1 MIFSTRY
8 PNRQTKSNDGYVTVF
23 FTASIAIIM
32 SLILG
37 LFVSIRENAIRVKTV
52 SATDTAMTSIFSEY
66 NKELWKQYGLI
77 FVDSSYMTQSYGMKL
92 SEEHLKDCMNKNFD
106 ECRLGLI
113 GGTDLLKL
121 ECSQA
126 ETLAV
131 CLSTD
136 DQAAAIEHQAINLM
150 KYHYKV
156 AYIDRVVEWIKIIE
170 DYNLSEGVS
179 YDEAFS
185 SAGILDS
192 KYGLDYSG
200 WLPSDSGGNS
210 LSEDIVWPWNILK
223 RVAGIENISTIKID
237 TQAYAGKRELNK
249 GNLKCEY
256 DKNASD
262 FFFLRE
268 YALLKCGNFI
278 TPKEGSVLKYQSEY
292 LVSGKDSD
300 CDNLASVARRIM
312 VIREAAN
319 MITLLSDGDRMN
331 KISIFCTG
339 ICAALGIPE
348 ATELLETII
357 IAYWVNCESKTDLK
371 IIMNGGKIPLIK
383 DCSQWITGIGSIL
396 FGSDSSGNYT
406 EGLSYEDY
414 LRIFIYL
421 TGEKKLVLRLS
432 DIIEMDIRNTPGNE
446 YFRLDNCFDMW
457 EAQVYVKS
465 DHGLDFTAVR
475 KRQVLE

>member
-1 MIFSTRY
+1 MIFSKRY
-8 PNRQTKSNDGYVTVF
+8 PNRQAKSDDGYVTVF

-52 SATDTAMTSIFSEY
+52 SAIDTAMTSVFAEY

-92 SEEHLKDCMNKNFD
+92 SEEHLKECIDRNFD

-126 ETLAV
+126 ETMAV
-131 CLSTD
+131 CLATD
-136 DQAAAIEHQAINLM
+136 DQAAAIKHQAINLM
-150 KYHYKV
+150 KYHYKI
-156 AYIDRVVEWIKIIE
+156 AYIDRVVDWLKIIE
-170 DYNLSEGVS
+170 DYNLSGGAS
-179 YDEAFS
+179 YEEAFS
-185 SAGILDS
+185 AAGILDS
-192 KYGLDYSG
+192 KYGVDYSG
-200 WLPSDSGGNS
+200 WLPSDSGGNNI
-210 LSEDIVWPWNILK
+210 SEDTVWPWSILK
-223 RVAGIENISTIKID
+223 RVAGVDNISTIKTD
-237 TQAYAGKRELNK
+237 TGTYAGKRDLNK

-256 DKNASD
+256 EESASD
-262 FFFLRE
+262 FFYLRE
-268 YALLKCGNFI
+268 YALLKCGNYI
-278 TPKEGSVLKYQSEY
+278 TEKEGSVLKYQSEY
-292 LVSGKDSD
+292 LVSGKGSD

-319 MITLLSDGDRMN
+319 MITLLSDGDKMN
-331 KISIFCTG
+331 RISIFCTG

-357 IAYWVNCESKTDLK
+357 IAYWVNLESKADLK

-383 DCSQWITGIGSIL
+383 DSSQWITGIGSFIL
-396 FGSDSSGNYT
+396 GTDSTDSGG

-421 TGEKKLVLRLS
+421 TGEKKIVLRLT
-432 DIIEMDIRNTPGNE
+432 DIIEMDIRNTSGNE
-446 YFRLDNCFDMW
+446 YFRLDNCFDLW
-457 EAQVYVKS
+457 KAEVHVKS
-465 DHGLDFTAVR
+465 DHGFDFTAIR

>member
-1 MIFSTRY
+1 MIFSTKY
-8 PNRQTKSNDGYVTVF
+8 PNRLIKSSNGYVTVF
-23 FTASIAIIM
+23 FTASIAIII

-52 SATDTAMTSIFSEY
+52 SATDTAMTSIFAEY

-92 SEEHLKDCMNKNFD
+92 PEEHLKDCMNQNFD
-106 ECRLGLI
+106 ECRLGLF

-136 DQAAAIEHQAINLM
+136 DQAAAIKHQAINLM
-150 KYHYKV
+150 KYHYKI
-156 AYIDRVVEWIKIIE
+156 AYIDRVVEWIKII
-170 DYNLSEGVS
+170 DNYNLSGGVS

-185 SAGILDS
+185 SAGILNS
-192 KYGLDYSG
+192 EYGLDYSG
-200 WLPSDSGGNS
+200 WLPSDTGGNS

-223 RVAGIENISTIKID
+223 RVAGVNNISTTEID
-237 TQAYAGKRELNK
+237 KKAYAGNRELNK

-256 DKNASD
+256 ENSLSD
-262 FFFLRE
+262 FFYLRE
-268 YALLKCGNFI
+268 YALLKCGNYI
-278 TPKEGSVLKYQSEY
+278 TPKDGSVLTYQSEY
-292 LVSGKDSD
+292 LVSGKNSD

-312 VIREAAN
+312 VLREAAN
-319 MITLLSDGDRMN
+319 LITLLSDGDRMN
-331 KISIFCTG
+331 RINAFCTG
-339 ICAALGIPE
+339 ICSVLGIPE
-348 ATELLETII
+348 AAELLETLI
-357 IAYWVNCESKTDLK
+357 IAYMVNSESKSDLK

-383 DCSQWITGIGSIL
+383 SSSQWKTGIGSFL
-396 FGSDSSGNYT
+396 SGTDQSDKDG

-421 TGEKKLVLRLS
+421 TGEKKLILRLT
-432 DIIEMDIRNTPGNE
+432 DIIEMDIRNTLGNE

-457 EAQVYVKS
+457 KAQVYIKS
-465 DHGLDFTAVR
+465 DHGYDFTAVR

>member
-1 MIFSTRY
+1 MIFSTKY
-8 PNRQTKSNDGYVTVF
+8 PNRRIKSNDGYVTVF

-37 LFVSIRENAIRVKTV
+37 LFASIRENAVRVKTV
-52 SATDTAMTSIFSEY
+52 SATDTAMTSIFAEY

-92 SEEHLKDCMNKNFD
+92 VEDHLKDCMNQNFD
-106 ECRLGLI
+106 ECRLGMI

-126 ETLAV
+126 ETMAV

-136 DQAAAIEHQAINLM
+136 DQAASIKHQAINLM
-150 KYHYKV
+150 KYHYKI
-156 AYIDRVVEWIKIIE
+156 AYIDRVVEWIKII
-170 DYNLSEGVS
+170 DNYNLSGGVS
-179 YDEAFS
+179 YEDAFAA
-185 SAGILDS
+185 AGVLDS
-192 KYGLDYSG
+192 KYGVDYSG

-210 LSEDIVWPWNILK
+210 LSEDVIWPWGILK
-223 RVAGIENISTIKID
+223 RVAGVDNISTIKID
-237 TQAYAGKRELNK
+237 TKAYAGKRDLNI

-256 DKNASD
+256 ENTPSD
-262 FFFLRE
+262 YFYLME
-268 YALLKCGNFI
+268 YALLKCGNYI

-292 LVSGKDSD
+292 LVSGKGSD

-348 ATELLETII
+348 ATELLETIVV
-357 IAYWVNCESKTDLK
+357 AYWVNCESKADLR
-371 IIMNGGKIPLIK
+371 IIFNGGKIALIK
-383 DCSQWITGIGSIL
+383 DSSQWITSIGSIL
-396 FGSDSSGNYT
+396 FGTENTDNGS

-421 TGEKKLVLRLS
+421 TGENKLTLRLT
-432 DIIEMDIRNTPGNE
+432 DIIEMDIRNTSGNE

-457 EAQVYVKS
+457 KAQVYVKS